1 MKIKSIIP
9 PTIFISAVLALN
21 GIATA
26 IDHPELPEQG
36 LNAIQPYKLNVMMKY
51 ASKIIN
57 QLVSIPNWLVSY
69 DDIEFILEI
78 VTNAIKKARANNE

>member
-1 MKIKSIIP
+1 MKDIKKDAP
-9 PTIFISAVLALN
+9 GSAEIQFHN
-21 GIATA
+21 IT
-26 IDHPELPEQG
+26 PELPEQE

-57 QLVSIPNWLVSY
+57 QLVSIPNWLASY

-78 VTNAIKKARANNE
+78 VMNAIKKARANNE

>member
-1 MKIKSIIP
+1 MKDIKKD
-9 PTIFISAVLALN
+9 TQESAKIQFHN
-21 GIATA
+21 IT
-26 IDHPELPEQG
+26 PELPEQG
-36 LNAIQPYKLNVMMKY
+36 LNVIQPYKLNVMMKY

>member
-1 MKIKSIIP
+1 MKDIKKDAP
-9 PTIFISAVLALN
+9 KSAEIQFYN
-21 GIATA
+21 IT
-26 IDHPELPEQG
+26 PELPEQG

>member
-1 MKIKSIIP
+1 
-9 PTIFISAVLALN
+9 
-21 GIATA
+21 
-26 IDHPELPEQG
+26 
-36 LNAIQPYKLNVMMKY
+36 MMKY

-57 QLVSIPNWLVSY
+57 QLVSIPNWLVNY

>member
-1 MKIKSIIP
+1 MKDIKKDAP
-9 PTIFISAVLALN
+9 KSAEIQFHN
-21 GIATA
+21 IT
-26 IDHPELPEQG
+26 PELPEQG

>member
-1 MKIKSIIP
+1 MKDIKKDAP
-9 PTIFISAVLALN
+9 KSAEIQFHN
-21 GIATA
+21 IT
-26 IDHPELPEQG
+26 PELPEQE

>member
-1 MKIKSIIP
+1 MNIKKDTP
-9 PTIFISAVLALN
+9 KSAEIQFHN
-21 GIATA
+21 IT
-26 IDHPELPEQG
+26 PELPEQG
-36 LNAIQPYKLNVMMKY
+36 LSAIQPYKLNVMMKY

-78 VTNAIKKARANNE
+78 ITNAIKKARANNE

>member
-1 MKIKSIIP
+1 MKDINI
-9 PTIFISAVLALN
+9 T
-21 GIATA
+21 
-26 IDHPELPEQG
+26 PELPEQG

>member
-1 MKIKSIIP
+1 MKDIKKD
-9 PTIFISAVLALN
+9 TQESAKIQFHN
-21 GIATA
+21 IT
-26 IDHPELPEQG
+26 PELPELG

>member
-1 MKIKSIIP
+1 MKDIKKD
-9 PTIFISAVLALN
+9 TQESAKIQFHN
-21 GIATA
+21 IT
-26 IDHPELPEQG
+26 PELPEQR

>member
-1 MKIKSIIP
+1 MKDIKKDAPGSAEIQFHSI
-9 PTIFISAVLALN
+9 T
-21 GIATA
+21 
-26 IDHPELPEQG
+26 PELPEQG

>member
-1 MKIKSIIP
+1 
-9 PTIFISAVLALN
+9 
-21 GIATA
+21 
-26 IDHPELPEQG
+26 
-36 LNAIQPYKLNVMMKY
+36 MMKY

-78 VTNAIKKARANNE
+78 VTNAIKKARVNNE

>member
-1 MKIKSIIP
+1 MKNIKKDAPESANIQFHSI
-9 PTIFISAVLALN
+9 T
-21 GIATA
+21 
-26 IDHPELPEQG
+26 PELPEQG
-36 LNAIQPYKLNVMMKY
+36 LNAVQPYKMMKH

>member
-1 MKIKSIIP
+1 MKNIKKDAPESANIQFHSI
-9 PTIFISAVLALN
+9 T
-21 GIATA
+21 
-26 IDHPELPEQG
+26 PELPEQG
-36 LNAIQPYKLNVMMKY
+36 LNAVQPYKLNVMMKH

>member
-1 MKIKSIIP
+1 MKDIKKD
-9 PTIFISAVLALN
+9 TQESAKIQFHN
-21 GIATA
+21 IT
-26 IDHPELPEQG
+26 PELPEQE

>member
-1 MKIKSIIP
+1 MEDIKKDAP
-9 PTIFISAVLALN
+9 KSAEIQFHNITL
-21 GIATA
+21 
-26 IDHPELPEQG
+26 ELPEQG

-57 QLVSIPNWLVSY
+57 QLVSIPNWLVNY